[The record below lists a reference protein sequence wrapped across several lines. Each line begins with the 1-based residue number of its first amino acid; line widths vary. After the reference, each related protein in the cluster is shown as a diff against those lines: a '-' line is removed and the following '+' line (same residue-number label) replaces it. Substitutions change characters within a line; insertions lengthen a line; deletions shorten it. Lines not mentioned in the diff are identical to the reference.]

1 MKLFGNVFSKTRH
14 IVVSEDRIIETLRI
28 LNSSK
33 IYNVTIGDCGW
44 EGMNMWYI
52 NFDCRDRRWE
62 QIRSELKVIRVW
74 SNTDIPQVCGNAVY
88 STD

>member
-1 MKLFGNVFSKTRH
+1 MKLFGNVFSKVRH

-28 LNSSK
+28 LNASK

-44 EGMNMWYI
+44 EGMNVWFV
-52 NFDCRDRRWE
+52 NFDCREKRWE
-62 QIRSELKVIRVW
+62 QIRNELKVIRVW
-74 SNTDIPQVCGNAVY
+74 SNNDIPKTCGNAVY